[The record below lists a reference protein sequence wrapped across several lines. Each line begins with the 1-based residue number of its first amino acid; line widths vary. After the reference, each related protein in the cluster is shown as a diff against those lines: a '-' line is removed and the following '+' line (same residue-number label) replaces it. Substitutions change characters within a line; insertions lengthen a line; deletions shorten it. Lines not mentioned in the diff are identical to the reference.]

1 MSKAEERAFK
11 EYPVFMTTLIPADD
25 DLPLIEQDCNKFTRE
40 AYIKGY
46 QQAEKDLL
54 ENEHEKS
61 WRLDKKLWIGIKGI
75 EQASYQYMYDASND
89 WAYDIPTWEDVQ
101 DAFKAGS
108 EWKEGFALTWE
119 DINRIEIIIKD
130 VYRDYPH
137 GIEAKQFGIEVL
149 NRFNKQKGA
158 NT

>member
-11 EYPVFMTTLIPADD
+11 EYPVFMTTLIPAHD

-46 QQAEKDLL
+46 LQAEKD
-54 ENEHEKS
+54 NE
-61 WRLDKKLWIGIKGI
+61 
-75 EQASYQYMYDASND
+75 
-89 WAYDIPTWEDVQ
+89 
-101 DAFKAGS
+101 
-108 EWKEGFALTWE
+108 LTWE